1 MDADQVLVQP
11 SAHVRKAYGRL
22 RRPPRGRTYMTR
34 RATTMTA
41 AAIATIATV
50 ETARTTRPF

>member
-1 MDADQVLVQP
+1 MI
-11 SAHVRKAYGRL
+11 
-22 RRPPRGRTYMTR
+22 R

-50 ETARTTRPF
+50 ETARTTERVLASLFGLKPATAIFQAPRHTALGWASVP